1 MSEEGRYCCGE
12 AQRYLE
18 TAHIEDA
25 WRWRFKLRYWVS
37 DSFACPELFY
47 CPFCG
52 ARLRE
57 HGESKPVDMAPVGV
71 VAGLFR
77 VK

>member
-1 MSEEGRYCCGE
+1 VNDESRYCCGD

-18 TAHIEDA
+18 TAHLEGA
-25 WRWRFKLRYWVS
+25 RRWRFKLRYWVS

-52 ARLRE
+52 TRLRE
-57 HGESKPVDMAPVGV
+57 HEGTRSVDMAPVGLITGV
-71 VAGLFR
+71 FH
-77 VK
+77 K